1 MASYYE
7 DARSFLSKCSA
18 LVKVQMLDTDILDAT
33 LFFAIG
39 MERLLKAL
47 LSRLNPVFVY
57 VDQSFKN
64 TAPLLYKEH
73 LAPSAHWNKEFAKQP
88 DEKVIAYRLALLR
101 AKEFSP
107 AANRHYSTLLDLSDL
122 RDIIVHRQL
131 SEFDF
136 DKAKSL
142 LAAFLPITRDFATEC
157 EVSLPELIGDLIH
170 GLEFLTKQ
178 YAGTTEERVKKKLEY
193 YRSQW
198 DGWKDD
204 QVQSGRIQQ
213 LHGIYDDPEAHDHA
227 ECPACG
233 NVAEF
238 SAELDYD
245 YADGQLYPV
254 GVYPTALRCPF
265 CGFFTDD
272 GEEMDYLGLQEV
284 FYEHQEKIGEPNKS
298 ADRYVSHRTD
308 AA

>member
-1 MASYYE
+1 MSTYYE
-7 DARSFLSKCSA
+7 DASSFLSKCSA
-18 LVKVQMLDTDILDAT
+18 LVKDQMSEADILDAT

-39 MERLLKAL
+39 IERLLKAL

-64 TAPLLYKEH
+64 TAPLLYKDH
-73 LAPSAHWNKEFAKQP
+73 LAPSAQSNREFSKQP
-88 DEKVIAYRLALLR
+88 DPKVIAYRLALLR

-107 AANRHYSTLLDLSDL
+107 SANRHYSTLLDLSDL

-136 DKAKSL
+136 DKAKAL
-142 LAAFLPITRDFATEC
+142 LAAFLPITRDFATERGI
-157 EVSLPELIGDLIH
+157 SLPELVGDQIH

-178 YAGTTEERVKKKLEY
+178 YAGSTEGRVKKKLEY
-193 YRSQW
+193 YRARW
-198 DGWKDD
+198 DERKNDPE
-204 QVQSGRIQQ
+204 QSARIEQ
-213 LHGIYDDPEAHDHA
+213 LHELYHDSEAYDRA

-233 NVAEF
+233 NVAKF

-245 YADGQLYPV
+245 YSDGQVYPV

-265 CGFFTDD
+265 CGFYTDD
-272 GEEMDYLGLQEV
+272 GEEMDNLGLQEL
-284 FYEHQEKIGEPNKS
+284 FYEHQQ
-298 ADRYVSHRTD
+298 T
-308 AA
+308 